1 MKNYYIVLLS
11 FVLIQATVFAQKDSL
26 KKPMVTSATTTTKK
40 ITVEQEQWIRKNYQK
55 IAVLKKDSARMEIR
69 KNFPSVS
76 DPSADYIIG
85 RAAKLVQQDKQKHLA
100 MVQQMLRTLSTQ
112 KTALSKKIVE
122 KENELKKTKDK
133 DKIKSL
139 TNEIAEMKNKMK
151 DLDKEIRYLRES
163 K

>member
-1 MKNYYIVLLS
+1 MKNYFIVLLS

-26 KKPMVTSATTTTKK
+26 KRPAVSSAKTTTKK

-100 MVQQMLRTLSTQ
+100 MVQQMLKTVLAQ
-112 KTALSKKIVE
+112 KTALSKKIAE

-133 DKIKSL
+133 EKIKSL
-139 TNEIAEMKNKMK
+139 TDEIAEMKNKMK
-151 DLDKEIRYLRES
+151 DLDKEIKYLRES

>member
-1 MKNYYIVLLS
+1 MKKFFILLLS
-11 FVLIQATVFAQKDSL
+11 FVLLQATAFGQKDSL
-26 KKPMVTSATTTTKK
+26 KRPVVTSAKTTTKK
-40 ITVEQEQWIRKNYQK
+40 ITVEQERWIRENYQK
-55 IAVLKKDSARMEIR
+55 IAVMKKDSARMEIR
-69 KNFPSVS
+69 KKFSSIS

-100 MVQQMLRTLSTQ
+100 MVRQMLRTLSTQ
-112 KTALSKKIVE
+112 KTALSKKITE

-133 DKIKSL
+133 EKNKSL
-139 TNEIAEMKNKMK
+139 ADEIAQMKNKMK